1 MKKVIVLIS
10 FLCGAF
16 FVSAQQGNQQQ
27 RQQERWKPESTEWYH
42 PVPPKVTPGVGTS
55 APSDAIIL
63 FDGKDLT
70 KWEAAGKDGG
80 SAKWAIKDG
89 TMVVVPGSG
98 SIRTKEYFGDC
109 QLHIEFKTPIPGK
122 DNTLQMK
129 GNSGIMLQS
138 RYEVQVLDC
147 EDNPTYVN
155 GWVVFISKV
164 LL

>member
-80 SAKWAIKDG
+80 SAKWAIKDL
-89 TMVVVPGSG
+89 SL
-98 SIRTKEYFGDC
+98 I
-109 QLHIEFKTPIPGK
+109 HI
-122 DNTLQMK
+122 
-129 GNSGIMLQS
+129 
-138 RYEVQVLDC
+138 
-147 EDNPTYVN
+147 
-155 GWVVFISKV
+155 
-164 LL
+164 